1 MPVVGAFARVELDDS
16 KSVRQRL
23 SDLEGIETFELDEPG
38 KVGLIIEGDDLD
50 AVHTILTQRVRS
62 VAGVLG
68 AWPVSVH
75 LDDELQDDRSN
86 APSREQNGRSAR

>member
-1 MPVVGAFARVELDDS
+1 MPIVGAFARVEIDDS
-16 KSVRQRL
+16 NLVRQRL

-50 AVHTILTQRVRS
+50 AVHAILTRDVRS
-62 VAGVLG
+62 VDGVLG
-68 AWPVSVH
+68 AWPISVH
-75 LDDELQDDRSN
+75 LDDEEQDDGSD

>member
-1 MPVVGAFARVELDDS
+1 MPIVGAFARVETDDPNV
-16 KSVRQRL
+16 VRRRL

-50 AVHTILTQRVRS
+50 EVHAILTRRVRS
-62 VAGVLG
+62 VTGVLG

-75 LDDELQDDRSN
+75 LDEELQDDGSD
-86 APSREQNGRSAR
+86 APSSEQNGRSAR

>member
-1 MPVVGAFARVELDDS
+1 MPVVGAFARVETDDFEA
-16 KSVRQRL
+16 VRRRL
-23 SDLEGIETFELDEPG
+23 SDLEGIETFDLGQPG

-50 AVHTILTQRVRS
+50 TVHAILTRSVRS
-62 VAGVLG
+62 VDGVLG

-75 LDDELQDDRSN
+75 LDDELQDDGSD

>member
-1 MPVVGAFARVELDDS
+1 MPVVGAFARVEIDDS
-16 KSVRQRL
+16 DAVRHRL
-23 SDLEGIETFELDEPG
+23 SSLEGIETFELDEPG

-50 AVHTILTQRVRS
+50 SLHAILTRNVRS
-62 VAGVLG
+62 VEGVLG

-75 LDDELQDDRSN
+75 LDDEVQDDGGD